1 MAENDETRN
10 DAPAAEVAPQ
20 KRSRK
25 VHDSGAVSED
35 APAEVVTEDHDRADV
50 ETDQER
56 KERQRLRNEVKPQA
70 FEGDL
75 EELKASGVPAQLVDG
90 RDPDAELIR

>member
-1 MAENDETRN
+1 MAENDENRE
-10 DAPAAEVAPQ
+10 DAPVAEVAPQ

-25 VHDSGAVSED
+25 VHDDGAVSED
-35 APAEVVTEDHDRADV
+35 VPAEIVQEDHVRADV
-50 ETDQER
+50 ETDPER

-75 EELKASGVPAQLVDG
+75 EELKAAGVPAQLVDG
-90 RDPDAELIR
+90 RDPDAELIA